1 MKKLLP
7 LFLSAFLLFSSP
19 CFAMENLFYILH
31 SKVLNIKLLDDLEQ
45 NAKSI
50 NILVSQ
56 AYQINEKGEV
66 TGFINP
72 EMQTFAKK
80 NNVKFVVLVTNK
92 DFDDEGV
99 HKFLENSEAQQKAI
113 KSVLAQCIENHYD
126 GVQFDFE
133 MVPLKDRDK
142 LTHFFKTATD
152 ELHARGFTVS
162 FAVAPVVEHRPNE
175 PYFQKKLYKVWEG
188 AYDLGAINKFADFVS
203 IMAYNQHDGGTT
215 PGPTASLPWVQQAV
229 HYALRYLPPQKIS
242 LGIATYSGHWYT
254 GTEPGHKAGR
264 VSQHMDAI
272 GYADVVKL
280 LRENNARLWW
290 SYFDKAN
297 FSIYERNWL
306 NEYLFVEDAQS
317 FQAKVNLAKQ
327 FNLRGISVFDLG
339 IEDPKIWQVLI
350 TKQKPERKFWDL
362 F

>member
-1 MKKLLP
+1 MKKLISL
-7 LFLSAFLLFSSP
+7 LFVGFIIFSSP
-19 CFAMENLFYILH
+19 VWAMENLFYILH
-31 SKVLNIKLLDDLEQ
+31 SKVLNKKLLDDLQQ
-45 NAKSI
+45 NVQSI

-56 AYQINEKGEV
+56 AYQIDKNGEV

-72 EMQTFAKK
+72 EMQDFAKK

-92 DFDDEGV
+92 DFDDEIV
-99 HKFLENSEAQQKAI
+99 HKFLENTEGKQKAI
-113 KSVLAQCIENHYD
+113 KFILDQSVKNHYD

-142 LTHFFKTATD
+142 LTHFFKEATD

-162 FAVAPVVEHRPNE
+162 FAVAPVVEHRPDE

-188 AYDLGAINKFADFVS
+188 AYDLGAISKFADFVS

-229 HYALRYLPPQKIS
+229 QYALRYLPPQKIS

-272 GYADVVKL
+272 SYEDVVKIL
-280 LRENNARLWW
+280 QSNNARLWW
-290 SYFDKAN
+290 SYLDKAN
-297 FSIYERNWL
+297 FSIFERNWL

-317 FQAKVNLAKQ
+317 FQAKLNLARQ

-339 IEDPKIWQVLI
+339 IEDPKIWQVLKI
-350 TKQKPERKFWDL
+350 KPKRGFFNIL
-362 F
+362 